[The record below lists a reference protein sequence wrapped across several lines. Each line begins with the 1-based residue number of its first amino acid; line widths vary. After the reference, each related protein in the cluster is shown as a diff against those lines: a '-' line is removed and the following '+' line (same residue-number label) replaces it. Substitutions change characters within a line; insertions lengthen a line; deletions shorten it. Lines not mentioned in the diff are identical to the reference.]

1 MKSLTLCLNFTTL
14 KSAKKELKQ
23 IVQYA
28 KEEPKK
34 FIIDFLS
41 VACFFGF
48 AYLLL
53 LFAAILEGNA

>member
-1 MKSLTLCLNFTTL
+1 M
-14 KSAKKELKQ
+14 KELKE

-34 FIIDFLS
+34 FILDFLS
-41 VACFFGF
+41 VICLFVF
-48 AYLLL
+48 AYFLL

>member
-1 MKSLTLCLNFTTL
+1 M
-14 KSAKKELKQ
+14 KELKELL
-23 IVQYA
+23 QYA

-34 FIIDFLS
+34 FLLDFLS

-48 AYLLL
+48 AYILL

>member
-1 MKSLTLCLNFTTL
+1 M
-14 KSAKKELKQ
+14 KELKE

-53 LFAAILEGNA
+53 LFTAILEGNAWKR

>member
-1 MKSLTLCLNFTTL
+1 M
-14 KSAKKELKQ
+14 KELKE
-23 IVQYA
+23 IVQEMVQHA

-41 VACFFGF
+41 VLCFFGF